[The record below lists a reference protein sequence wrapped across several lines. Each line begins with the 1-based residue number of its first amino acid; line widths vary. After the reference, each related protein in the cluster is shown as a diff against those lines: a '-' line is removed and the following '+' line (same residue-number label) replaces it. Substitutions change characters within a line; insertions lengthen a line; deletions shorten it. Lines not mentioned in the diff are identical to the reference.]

1 MERARSGPTAMV
13 SVRSARC
20 VLDWRSAVRALLGPL
35 LAAWFGAALLGG
47 AWAQAAAGEAVPGG
61 AVDRAFERTFEAA
74 VAIVREHYWDAD
86 HLAWDAWAAEHR
98 EAAAAAPDRAAFDAV
113 MRRLLR
119 ELDDDHS
126 TWLGVSASTDGNAP
140 TDVGP
145 GPPRLGVQFGF
156 APGRGLVVERVY
168 PSSPAAAVGLR
179 RADVVV
185 AVGGAP
191 LGGFGSVFEADG
203 ALRRAL
209 EAGPA
214 TLTVERRRVRLEVE
228 VVAES
233 VPFAA
238 IAGAPHGHMLDE
250 RTGYL
255 AVPSF
260 NGAGVAASA
269 HAALAGLI
277 EAGAVTLVLDV
288 RGNLG
293 GRLLEAGALLGAF
306 LDGTWADA
314 VARGAPAW
322 TAQVVREGDALL
334 SRLVSADGTVMAQSV
349 VPGAAVWRGPL
360 VVVVGAETVSAGELV
375 ALALQDGGRARVV
388 GEPTAGNVEAVQG
401 FTLPDGSRLL
411 LAVADLRGPNG
422 LAYAAGVVPDVV
434 SRAEPGDL
442 ARGLDAPVNE
452 ARRLLGGLPF
462 TPDRR
467 F

>member
-1 MERARSGPTAMV
+1 MV
-13 SVRSARC
+13 SARAARC
-20 VLDWRSAVRALLGPL
+20 RRGWRGSEHALL
-35 LAAWFGAALLGG
+35 ALLVAVLFGG
-47 AWAQAAAGEAVPGG
+47 AWAQPAVGG
-61 AVDRAFERTFEAA
+61 AALGATAEHASGRALERSFERTFEAT
-74 VAIVREHYWDAD
+74 VALVREHYWDAD
-86 HLAWDAWAAEHR
+86 HLAWDDWAAEHR
-98 EAAAAAPDRAAFDAV
+98 EAAVSAADRAAFDAV
-113 MRRLLR
+113 MRRLVRALG
-119 ELDDDHS
+119 DDHS
-126 TWLGVSASTDGNAP
+126 SWLGVSVGADGPGP
-140 TDVGP
+140 TDMAP
-145 GPPRLGVQFGF
+145 GPPRLGVQFAF

-168 PSSPAAAVGLR
+168 PSSPAAAAGLR

-203 ALRRAL
+203 ALRSAL

-228 VVAES
+228 VVAEP

-238 IAGAPHGHMLDE
+238 IVGAPYGHMLDE

-260 NGAGVAASA
+260 NGQGVAAAA
-269 HAALAGLI
+269 HAALARLAD
-277 EAGAVTLVLDV
+277 AGAVTLVLDL

-306 LDGTWADA
+306 LEGTWADA

-322 TAQVVREGDALL
+322 TAQVTRDGDALV
-334 SRLVSADGTVMAQSV
+334 SRLVTDGGAVMAQSV
-349 VPGAAVWRGPL
+349 VPAAAQWRGPV
-360 VVVVGAETVSAGELV
+360 VVVVGSETVSAGELV
-375 ALALQDGGRARVV
+375 ALALQDRGRARVV

-422 LAYAAGVVPDVV
+422 LAFATGVVPDVV
-434 SRAEPGDL
+434 SRAEPDDL
-442 ARGLDAPVNE
+442 ARGLDAPVGE
-452 ARRLLGGLPF
+452 ARRLLGALPF

>member
-1 MERARSGPTAMV
+1 MVNGGAPAARRLRARCCL
-13 SVRSARC
+13 AR
-20 VLDWRSAVRALLGPL
+20 VVM
-35 LAAWFGAALLGG
+35 AALVAALFGG
-47 AWAQAAAGEAVPGG
+47 AVFGSAWAQAEAAEAVVGG
-61 AVDRAFERTFEAA
+61 AFEGTFERTFDAA
-74 VAIVREHYWDAD
+74 VALVRAHYWDAD
-86 HLAWDAWAAEHR
+86 HLAWDLWAAEHR
-98 EAAAAAPDRAAFDAV
+98 EAAASAPDRAAFDAV

-119 ELDDDHS
+119 ALGDDHS
-126 TWLGVSASTDGNAP
+126 TWLGVSAGTDRITP

-168 PSSPAAAVGLR
+168 PSSPAAAAGLR

-228 VVAES
+228 VVAER

-238 IAGAPHGHMLDE
+238 IAGAPYGHMLDE

-260 NGAGVAASA
+260 NEEGVAASA
-269 HAALAGLI
+269 HAALAALA
-277 EAGAVTLVLDV
+277 EAGAVTLVLDL

-306 LDGTWADA
+306 LEGTWADA
-314 VARGAPAW
+314 VARGASAW
-322 TAQVVREGDALL
+322 TAQVVREGDAVV
-334 SRLVSADGTVMAQSV
+334 SRLVAEGGAVMAQGV
-349 VPGAAVWRGPL
+349 VPAAAVWRGPV
-360 VVVVGAETVSAGELV
+360 VVVVGSETVSAGELV
-375 ALALQDGGRARVV
+375 ALALQDRGRARVV

-422 LAYAAGVVPDVV
+422 LSFAAGVVPDVV
-434 SRAEPGDL
+434 SRAEPDDL
-442 ARGLDAPVNE
+442 ARGRDAPVGE
-452 ARRLLGGLPF
+452 ARRLLGALPF